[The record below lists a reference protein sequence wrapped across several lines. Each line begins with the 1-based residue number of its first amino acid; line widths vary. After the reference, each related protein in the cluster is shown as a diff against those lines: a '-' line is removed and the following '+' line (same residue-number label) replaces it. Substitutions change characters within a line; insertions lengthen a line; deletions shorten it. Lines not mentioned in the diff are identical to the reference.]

1 MQRRNFCKLALAAT
15 ASAVA
20 KPRPTFA
27 STPPAPRDF
36 VLDMVHFNPGEPAP
50 HTRFLDPTY
59 LKQMGYTGQVLF
71 SNIEGVPT
79 FSTLFPNLLD
89 ETARTWA
96 TQAAAVIEKKIS
108 AARAANLPAY
118 AWMQLTVFPK
128 ALVARER
135 AGICN
140 AKGQIDVELPRT
152 QQLIAAQL
160 DEIFA
165 RFPQLDGLVIRT
177 GEVYMQDL
185 PHHASSGN
193 TAGTELIQESTSI
206 LNGPASHIALLR
218 VLRERACLR
227 GKRIFYRTWDFG
239 PHFHN
244 NPDYYLRVTD
254 AIEPHPNLIFSI
266 KHQQGDFHQLTPFNP
281 TLTLGRHR
289 QIVEV
294 QCQREAYGKGAHPYY
309 IGQGVI
315 TGWEDMAW
323 VNPAGRPKG
332 LADIIANPLI
342 AGVWTWSRGGGWQGP
357 FIKNEFWC
365 ALNAAVVSH
374 YAENPTRSEPAL
386 LNAFARQSGLPAAQL
401 AAFRE
406 LNLLSAKGV
415 LRGQLTALRVPVAT
429 TSNAP
434 FDVWWTRDD
443 KIGVPNLTD
452 FLRLHLI
459 DASIAEKREAVAI
472 WQRIEAISQTLTF
485 ADSDTTAF
493 VRSSCT
499 YGRMKYAIIAAGW
512 TAYALGLQG
521 KADGSYN
528 RPAIQAAIADW
539 DKLWAEWKHIAATD
553 PWCSTLYKPQAFDVH
568 FQYRPGLGAAVD
580 ALRPIAAS

>member
-1 MQRRNFCKLALAAT
+1 MRRRDFCRLSLAA
-15 ASAVA
+15 AVA
-20 KPRPTFA
+20 RSSFAAPARPA
-27 STPPAPRDF
+27 AREF

-50 HTRFLDPTY
+50 NTRFLDPSY
-59 LKQMGYTGQVLF
+59 LKGMGYTGQVLF

-79 FSTLFPNLLD
+79 FDSLFPGLVPQGSIERDWSN
-89 ETARTWA
+89 
-96 TQAAAVIEKKIS
+96 AAAATIATKIA
-108 AARAANLPAY
+108 AARAAGLRAY
-118 AWMQLTVFPK
+118 AWMQLTVFPQ

-135 AGICN
+135 DRICN

-165 RFPQLDGLVIRT
+165 RFPQLEGLVIRT
-177 GEVYMQDL
+177 GEVYLQDL
-185 PHHASSGN
+185 PHHASSAGQ
-193 TAGTELIQESTSI
+193 AGTALIQASTSI
-206 LNGPASHIALLR
+206 LNGPASHLALLR
-218 VLRERACLR
+218 VLRDRACLR

-239 PHFHN
+239 PNFHN
-244 NPDYYLRVTD
+244 NPAYYLQVTN
-254 AIEPHPNLIFSI
+254 AIEPHPNLLFSI

-315 TGWEDMAW
+315 GGWEDMAW
-323 VNPAGRPKG
+323 VNPPGRAKG

-342 AGVWTWSRGGGWQGP
+342 AGVWTWSRGGGWEGP
-357 FIKNEFWC
+357 TIKNEFWC
-365 ALNAAVVSH
+365 ALNASVLSR
-374 YAENPTRSEPAL
+374 YAEDPSRTEPAL
-386 LNAFARQSGLPAAQL
+386 LNAFARQAGLPPSQR

-429 TSNAP
+429 ATNAP

-443 KIGVPNLTD
+443 KMGVPNLTD

-472 WQRIEAISQTLTF
+472 WQRIEALSRTLNF
-485 ADSDTTAF
+485 ANPDTTAF

-499 YGRMKYAIIAAGW
+499 YGKMKYAIIAAGW

-521 KADGSYN
+521 QAEGSYDK
-528 RPAIQAAIADW
+528 PALRSAIADW
-539 DKLWAEWKHIAATD
+539 DRLWAEWHQIAATD
-553 PWCSTLYKPQAFDVH
+553 PWCSTLYKPQSFDIH

-580 ALRPIAAS
+580 ALRPLVSSS